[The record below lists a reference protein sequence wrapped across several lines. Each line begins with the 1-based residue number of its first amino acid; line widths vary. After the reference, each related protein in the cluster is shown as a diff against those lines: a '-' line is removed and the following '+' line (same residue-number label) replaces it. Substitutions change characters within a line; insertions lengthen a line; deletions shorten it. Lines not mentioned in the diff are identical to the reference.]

1 MNKILHYTI
10 EHSPLRNLLI
20 DAAEIKIKKI
30 FKVDH
35 VEKIKIS
42 YSKIPTLKLIFF
54 VISNILNFKIFDER
68 NYVLLR
74 YKTFEIGRYAAS
86 YTYRNNKVFSSKI
99 LKVYLMIKNILIA
112 GLVIENALRIVDKS
126 TAIYIDHVGYL
137 NGLYINVF
145 SSKKKIVF
153 FHGYPRGFSFIN
165 YNIKKNRKVNDS
177 TIIIARPPKKKID
190 KNSMKMCQKKISNI
204 IKAPK
209 KQLDYMRYTQ
219 YSKKQLKK
227 LDSINFKDIDYLVY
241 AHSFVDGQL
250 FFGYDGFTN
259 LHDWLEFTIKK
270 LKRLN
275 KNVIVKAHPN
285 FYNKILGNLA
295 IEDSKIFESFKKKYE
310 SKKIRFIDIA
320 VENNLILKKVSKS
333 TIVLSH
339 HGTAILET
347 TFLGFK
353 SISSYAAMW
362 SKEFKISNQFSNI
375 KEYERLLET
384 SFSDLRLYKSK
395 NLFLSLI
402 FQMYFN
408 AHAVYKKKHFYTIIK
423 KISKH
428 IGITPKKYKTNAD
441 SIMKY
446 VDRKFFSK
454 ITKEISKNIEEI
466 LI

>member
-126 TAIYIDHVGYL
+126 SAIYIDHVGYL

-165 YNIKKNRKVNDS
+165 YSIKKNRKVNDS

-219 YSKKQLKK
+219 YSKKA
-227 LDSINFKDIDYLVY
+227 V
-241 AHSFVDGQL
+241 
-250 FFGYDGFTN
+250 
-259 LHDWLEFTIKK
+259 
-270 LKRLN
+270 
-275 KNVIVKAHPN
+275 
-285 FYNKILGNLA
+285 
-295 IEDSKIFESFKKKYE
+295 
-310 SKKIRFIDIA
+310 KKIR
-320 VENNLILKKVSKS
+320 L
-333 TIVLSH
+333 H
-339 HGTAILET
+339 
-347 TFLGFK
+347 
-353 SISSYAAMW
+353 
-362 SKEFKISNQFSNI
+362 
-375 KEYERLLET
+375 
-384 SFSDLRLYKSK
+384 
-395 NLFLSLI
+395 
-402 FQMYFN
+402 
-408 AHAVYKKKHFYTIIK
+408 
-423 KISKH
+423 
-428 IGITPKKYKTNAD
+428 
-441 SIMKY
+441 
-446 VDRKFFSK
+446 KF
-454 ITKEISKNIEEI
+454 
-466 LI
+466 